1 MVNIALFFDP
11 HCRGFDSLIAFRHDA
26 LVDRHRAFDLGDGR
40 YGFACA
46 TIRQKRRSI
55 PADHDG
61 AHAARHLYD
70 DGCGSALHFT
80 QRRCNIKEITPSKES
95 LGYSGVNGTMKTQS
109 GITGEIQVNSPE
121 MIYAKESPANAR
133 AILGDETYD
142 AIANRVGVPGGRGH
156 ALYEHYRSLPENHPS
171 GKALE
176 QESME

>member
-1 MVNIALFFDP
+1 
-11 HCRGFDSLIAFRHDA
+11 
-26 LVDRHRAFDLGDGR
+26 
-40 YGFACA
+40 
-46 TIRQKRRSI
+46 
-55 PADHDG
+55 
-61 AHAARHLYD
+61 
-70 DGCGSALHFT
+70 
-80 QRRCNIKEITPSKES
+80 
-95 LGYSGVNGTMKTQS
+95 MKTQS